1 MIDLLTQVATTGH
14 HLLLAANSNAPPTS
28 SQNGAVGGIAT
39 SSLNAADALVGTNG
53 FTNGITQ
60 LVDTVSKIAAPFAI
74 LGSVWGGVVHT
85 QVFHNE
91 RAPEQGKQILKMS
104 LIGLGV
110 VIFAPLMVNGLV
122 GIA

>member
-1 MIDLLTQVATTGH
+1 MIDLLTQIATTGH
-14 HLLLAANSNAPPTS
+14 HLLLASENPAVGNAPAL
-28 SQNGAVGGIAT
+28 NGASALSGT
-39 SSLNAADALVGTNG
+39 SALTDGV
-53 FTNGITQ
+53 TQ

-122 GIA
+122 GIS